1 MIRHYALLSAD
12 PSFQNVHE
20 YVERE
25 KKRERETKTEISFE
39 AQVFRYAIHISQFAD
54 YMYTTTQF

>member
-1 MIRHYALLSAD
+1 MHYYPLIHHFKMSM
-12 PSFQNVHE
+12 NMW
-20 YVERE
+20 RGR
-25 KKRERETKTEISFE
+25 KRERETKTEISFE